1 MLLAMVE
8 VRFYENPVDLNE
20 IVVLDEELD
29 FPFQMANEF
38 DYVLLLVELFVT
50 VIFQFIYSG
59 SFSFV
64 GVWFL
69 FIYLQ

>member
-8 VRFYENPVDLNE
+8 VRFYKNPVDLNE

-38 DYVLLLVELFVT
+38 DYVLLLVELFVA
-50 VIFQFIYSG
+50 VVFQFIYSG
-59 SFSFV
+59 SFNFV